1 MRFVQA
7 MLANQMFNSRT
18 QSENEAAASTPT
30 PNRVHASKLSQLLDE
45 RKSIRSARDMEF
57 LAQRFGIDLEKLDAI
72 AKFVNTPSV
81 HEKSTIRVAGK
92 EGEETQIMKAVWVE
106 PRLKSA
112 PT

>member
-30 PNRVHASKLSQLLDE
+30 PNRVQAPKLSQLLDE
-45 RKSIRSARDMEF
+45 RKSTRSARDMEF

-72 AKFVNTPSV
+72 AKFLSTPSV

-92 EGEETQIMKAVWVE
+92 EGEETQIMKVSYAAAI
-106 PRLKSA
+106 SQYI
-112 PT
+112 